1 MFKIQDKYSNSHKN
15 GNHLLSLY
23 SPYQCTRL
31 AFDLPVIT
39 KGLWGQKP
47 YFVFFI
53 VVTSGPSTVTDLQK
67 KLRQMLNELKSGRTD
82 GWMVCLNLKKMIST
96 RSNTL
101 SLREK
106 TPEIWAESRDDDAP
120 PLPILTHKE
129 RSFILKDL
137 CVCLFSTYSFFLT
150 LQGLTLLQRL
160 TASSLEMEH
169 MT

>member
-1 MFKIQDKYSNSHKN
+1 M
-15 GNHLLSLY
+15 SLY
-23 SPYQCTRL
+23 SPYQCTQL

-82 GWMVCLNLKKMIST
+82 GWMVCLKPKKMIST
-96 RSNTL
+96 HSNML

-106 TPEIWAESRDDDAP
+106 VPEIWAESQDYDIS
-120 PLPILTHKE
+120 PLPILTHNE

-137 CVCLFSTYSFFLT
+137 CVCLFSTYSFFLK
-150 LQGLTLLQRL
+150 LQGLMLLQRL
-160 TASSLEMEH
+160 TAPSLEMEH